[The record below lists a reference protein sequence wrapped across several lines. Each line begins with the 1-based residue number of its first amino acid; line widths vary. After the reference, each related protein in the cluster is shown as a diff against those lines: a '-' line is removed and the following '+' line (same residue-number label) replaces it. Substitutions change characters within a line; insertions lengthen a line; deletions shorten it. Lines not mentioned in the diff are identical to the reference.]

1 MSFIWMII
9 VGLVAGLLARA
20 IKPGSDPMGWIMT
33 IVLGIVG
40 AMLGGFLASLIGIN
54 ADGGFTGLIF
64 SVIGAIIL
72 LFLYEMIVNKR
83 RAEFDA
89 LFVILWRAISKPEA
103 LNKKFNAKNQK
114 APRYELTP
122 ETWTV

>member
-40 AMLGGFLASLIGIN
+40 AMLGGFIAGLIGID

-72 LFLYEMIVNKR
+72 LFLYEMIMSKR
-83 RAEFDA
+83 RA
-89 LFVILWRAISKPEA
+89 
-103 LNKKFNAKNQK
+103 
-114 APRYELTP
+114 
-122 ETWTV
+122 

>member
-40 AMLGGFLASLIGIN
+40 AMVGGFLAGLIGID

-72 LFLYEMIVNKR
+72 LFLYEMIVTKR
-83 RAEFDA
+83 R
-89 LFVILWRAISKPEA
+89 V
-103 LNKKFNAKNQK
+103 
-114 APRYELTP
+114 
-122 ETWTV
+122 

>member
-20 IKPGSDPMGWIMT
+20 IKPGNDPMGWIMT

-40 AMLGGFLASLIGIN
+40 AMLGGFLAGLIGIN

-83 RAEFDA
+83 R
-89 LFVILWRAISKPEA
+89 V
-103 LNKKFNAKNQK
+103 
-114 APRYELTP
+114 
-122 ETWTV
+122 

>member
-20 IKPGSDPMGWIMT
+20 IKPGSDPMGRIMT

-40 AMLGGFLASLIGIN
+40 ALLGGFLAGLIGIN

-72 LFLYEMIVNKR
+72 LFIYEMIMSKR
-83 RAEFDA
+83 G
-89 LFVILWRAISKPEA
+89 V
-103 LNKKFNAKNQK
+103 
-114 APRYELTP
+114 
-122 ETWTV
+122 

>member
-1 MSFIWMII
+1 MGFIWMII

-20 IKPGSDPMGWIMT
+20 IKPGNDAMGWIMT

-40 AMLGGFLASLIGIN
+40 AMLGGFVASLIGIN

-72 LFLYEMIVNKR
+72 LFLYEMIMNKR
-83 RAEFDA
+83 R
-89 LFVILWRAISKPEA
+89 V
-103 LNKKFNAKNQK
+103 
-114 APRYELTP
+114 
-122 ETWTV
+122 

>member
-1 MSFIWMII
+1 MGFIWMII

-20 IKPGSDPMGWIMT
+20 IKPGNDAMGWIMT

-40 AMLGGFLASLIGIN
+40 AMLGGFVASLIGID

-72 LFLYEMIVNKR
+72 LFLYEMIMNR
-83 RAEFDA
+83 RR
-89 LFVILWRAISKPEA
+89 V
-103 LNKKFNAKNQK
+103 
-114 APRYELTP
+114 
-122 ETWTV
+122 

>member
-20 IKPGSDPMGWIMT
+20 IKPGNDPMGWIMT
-33 IVLGIVG
+33 IILGIVG
-40 AMLGGFLASLIGIN
+40 AMLGGFLAGLIGIN

-83 RAEFDA
+83 RA
-89 LFVILWRAISKPEA
+89 
-103 LNKKFNAKNQK
+103 
-114 APRYELTP
+114 
-122 ETWTV
+122 

>member
-20 IKPGSDPMGWIMT
+20 IKPGNDPMGWIMT

-40 AMLGGFLASLIGIN
+40 AMLGGFIAGLIGIN
-54 ADGGFTGLIF
+54 ADGGFTGLTF

-72 LFLYEMIVNKR
+72 LFIYEMIMNIR
-83 RAEFDA
+83 R
-89 LFVILWRAISKPEA
+89 V
-103 LNKKFNAKNQK
+103 
-114 APRYELTP
+114 
-122 ETWTV
+122 

>member
-40 AMLGGFLASLIGIN
+40 ALLGGFLAGLIGIN

-72 LFLYEMIVNKR
+72 LFIYEMIMSKR
-83 RAEFDA
+83 N
-89 LFVILWRAISKPEA
+89 V
-103 LNKKFNAKNQK
+103 
-114 APRYELTP
+114 
-122 ETWTV
+122 

>member
-1 MSFIWMII
+1 MNFIWMII

-20 IKPGSDPMGWIMT
+20 IKPGNDPMGWIMT

-40 AMLGGFLASLIGIN
+40 AMLGGFVAGLIGIN

-72 LFLYEMIVNKR
+72 LFIYEMIMSKR
-83 RAEFDA
+83 R
-89 LFVILWRAISKPEA
+89 I
-103 LNKKFNAKNQK
+103 
-114 APRYELTP
+114 
-122 ETWTV
+122 

>member
-33 IVLGIVG
+33 IILGIVG
-40 AMLGGFLASLIGIN
+40 AMLGGFIAGLIGID
-54 ADGGFTGLIF
+54 ADGGFIGLIF

-72 LFLYEMIVNKR
+72 LFLYEMIVTKR
-83 RAEFDA
+83 R
-89 LFVILWRAISKPEA
+89 V
-103 LNKKFNAKNQK
+103 
-114 APRYELTP
+114 
-122 ETWTV
+122 

>member
-20 IKPGSDPMGWIMT
+20 IKPGNDPMGWIMT

-40 AMLGGFLASLIGIN
+40 ALIGGFVASLIGID

-64 SVIGAIIL
+64 AVIGAIIL
-72 LFLYEMIVNKR
+72 LFLYEMIVSKR
-83 RAEFDA
+83 R
-89 LFVILWRAISKPEA
+89 V
-103 LNKKFNAKNQK
+103 
-114 APRYELTP
+114 
-122 ETWTV
+122 

>member
-20 IKPGSDPMGWIMT
+20 IKPGNNPMGWIMT

-40 AMLGGFLASLIGIN
+40 AMLGGFVASIIGID

-72 LFLYEMIVNKR
+72 LFIYEMIMNR
-83 RAEFDA
+83 RR
-89 LFVILWRAISKPEA
+89 V
-103 LNKKFNAKNQK
+103 
-114 APRYELTP
+114 
-122 ETWTV
+122 

>member
-1 MSFIWMII
+1 MII

-20 IKPGSDPMGWIMT
+20 IKPGNDAMGWIMT

-40 AMLGGFLASLIGIN
+40 AMLGGFIAGLIGID

-72 LFLYEMIVNKR
+72 LFLYEMIMNKR
-83 RAEFDA
+83 R
-89 LFVILWRAISKPEA
+89 VR
-103 LNKKFNAKNQK
+103 
-114 APRYELTP
+114 
-122 ETWTV
+122 

>member
-20 IKPGSDPMGWIMT
+20 IKPGNDPMGWIMT

-40 AMLGGFLASLIGIN
+40 AMLGGFVAGLIGINALIGIIGIN

-72 LFLYEMIVNKR
+72 LFIYEMIMNKR
-83 RAEFDA
+83 R
-89 LFVILWRAISKPEA
+89 V
-103 LNKKFNAKNQK
+103 
-114 APRYELTP
+114 
-122 ETWTV
+122 

>member
-40 AMLGGFLASLIGIN
+40 ALVGGFLAGLVGIN

-72 LFLYEMIVNKR
+72 LFAYEMITNKR
-83 RAEFDA
+83 R
-89 LFVILWRAISKPEA
+89 V
-103 LNKKFNAKNQK
+103 
-114 APRYELTP
+114 
-122 ETWTV
+122 

>member
-20 IKPGSDPMGWIMT
+20 IKPGNDPMGWIMT
-33 IVLGIVG
+33 IVLGIIG
-40 AMLGGFLASLIGIN
+40 AMLGGFLAGLIGIN

-72 LFLYEMIVNKR
+72 LFLYEMIVSKR
-83 RAEFDA
+83 RA
-89 LFVILWRAISKPEA
+89 S
-103 LNKKFNAKNQK
+103 
-114 APRYELTP
+114 
-122 ETWTV
+122 

>member
-1 MSFIWMII
+1 MSFIWMIL

-20 IKPGSDPMGWIMT
+20 IKPGNDPMGWIMT

-40 AMLGGFLASLIGIN
+40 AMLGGFLAGLIGIN

-83 RAEFDA
+83 RA
-89 LFVILWRAISKPEA
+89 
-103 LNKKFNAKNQK
+103 
-114 APRYELTP
+114 
-122 ETWTV
+122 

>member
-1 MSFIWMII
+1 MGFIWMII

-20 IKPGSDPMGWIMT
+20 IKPGNDAMGWIMT

-40 AMLGGFLASLIGIN
+40 AILGGFIAGLIGID

-72 LFLYEMIVNKR
+72 LFLYEMIMNR
-83 RAEFDA
+83 RR
-89 LFVILWRAISKPEA
+89 V
-103 LNKKFNAKNQK
+103 
-114 APRYELTP
+114 
-122 ETWTV
+122 

>member
-72 LFLYEMIVNKR
+72 LFLCEMIVNKR
-83 RAEFDA
+83 RA
-89 LFVILWRAISKPEA
+89 
-103 LNKKFNAKNQK
+103 
-114 APRYELTP
+114 
-122 ETWTV
+122 

>member
-1 MSFIWMII
+1 MGFIWMII

-40 AMLGGFLASLIGIN
+40 AMLGGFVAGLVGID

-72 LFLYEMIVNKR
+72 LFLYEMIMSKR
-83 RAEFDA
+83 R
-89 LFVILWRAISKPEA
+89 I
-103 LNKKFNAKNQK
+103 
-114 APRYELTP
+114 
-122 ETWTV
+122 

>member
-1 MSFIWMII
+1 MGFIWMII

-20 IKPGSDPMGWIMT
+20 IKPGNDPMGWIMT

-40 AMLGGFLASLIGIN
+40 AMLGGFVAGLIGIN

-72 LFLYEMIVNKR
+72 LFIYEMIMNKR
-83 RAEFDA
+83 R
-89 LFVILWRAISKPEA
+89 V
-103 LNKKFNAKNQK
+103 
-114 APRYELTP
+114 
-122 ETWTV
+122 

>member
-20 IKPGSDPMGWIMT
+20 IKPGNDPMGWIMT

-40 AMLGGFLASLIGIN
+40 AMLGGFVAGLIDIN

-72 LFLYEMIVNKR
+72 LFIYEMIMNKR
-83 RAEFDA
+83 R
-89 LFVILWRAISKPEA
+89 V
-103 LNKKFNAKNQK
+103 
-114 APRYELTP
+114 
-122 ETWTV
+122 

>member
-33 IVLGIVG
+33 IILGIVG
-40 AMLGGFLASLIGIN
+40 AMLGGFVAGLVGID

-72 LFLYEMIVNKR
+72 LFIYEMIMSR
-83 RAEFDA
+83 RR
-89 LFVILWRAISKPEA
+89 V
-103 LNKKFNAKNQK
+103 
-114 APRYELTP
+114 Y
-122 ETWTV
+122 